1 MKTSLETLKGLTKS
15 LTVDLPIDTFNQKT
29 DKILQKMASQVN
41 IDGFRKGKVPVSV
54 VRKRFGNN
62 ANSDAINEIVNETL
76 TDALAQVK
84 VAPVAQPVISK
95 INSED
100 EKNFSYT
107 VEFEV
112 FPEIKVADFS
122 KLAIGQT
129 KVEITK
135 ADEQRTLDGLKEQL
149 TEYKAV
155 KRKSKTGDRLL
166 IDFKGLI
173 DGEVFDGGEAKNFKI
188 VLGKGSMIKGFEEGL
203 IDEIPNSKLVLDLTF
218 PKDYH
223 MNKIAGKAVIFE
235 ININEVGAPQ
245 EPKLDEEFAKKFG
258 EKDMDALKVS
268 MKVQMKVEIDERI
281 GHLNKN
287 AIFDALSEANQFDVP
302 QSSIDNE
309 AKNLLKETQE
319 HMQQQGL
326 PVQAQGKIPVST
338 FNEEAQRRVKL
349 GLLIN
354 QISVDSKLSASMDQI
369 DEKLQEMSQTYGKDA
384 QKMIDFYNQD
394 PTRKSSIELLVVE
407 KMVQDLILDKAKVTF
422 KQKKFQEITQQLN
435 GY

>member
-1 MKTSLETLKGLTKS
+1 MKTSLETLEGLARL

-54 VRKRFGNN
+54 VRKRFGGN
-62 ANSDAINEIVNETL
+62 ASSDAINEIVNETL
-76 TDALAQVK
+76 TNALTQVK
-84 VAPVAQPVISK
+84 ATPVAQPVISK
-95 INSED
+95 VDSED
-100 EKNFSYT
+100 EKIFSYT

-122 KLAIGQT
+122 ELAIGQT

-135 ADEQRTLDGLKEQL
+135 ADEQKTLDGLKEQL

-155 KRKSKTGDRLL
+155 KRNSKTGDRLS

-173 DGEVFDGGEAKNFKI
+173 DGETFEGGEAKGSKI

-203 IDEIPNSKLVLDLTF
+203 MDATPSSELVLNLTF

-223 MNKIAGKAVIFE
+223 MDKLAGKAVTFK
-235 ININEVGAPQ
+235 ININEVASPK
-245 EPKLDEEFAKKFG
+245 EPKLDEVFAKKFG
-258 EKDMDALKVS
+258 EKDMEALKVS
-268 MKVQMKVEIDERI
+268 MKAQMKVEIDGRI

-309 AKNLLKETQE
+309 AQNLLKEMKE
-319 HMQQQGL
+319 RMQQQGL
-326 PVQAQGKIPVST
+326 SAQDEIFASA
-338 FNEEAQRRVKL
+338 FNDEAQRRVKL
-349 GLLIN
+349 GLLVN
-354 QISVDSKLSASMDQI
+354 QISSDNKLSASMKQI
-369 DEKLQEMSQTYGKDA
+369 DAKLQEMSQTYGEDT
-384 QKMIDFYNQD
+384 QKMIDFYNQN
-394 PTRKSSIELLVVE
+394 PRRKSSIELLVVE

-422 KQKKFQEITQQLN
+422 KQKKFQEITQ
-435 GY
+435 